1 MTPIKRPTPPV
12 RPADNTRRGLEI
24 PGMTRPRDVA
34 TAPASDGKHLIV
46 GAEISLNGE
55 IKACERLIV
64 EGTVEA
70 ALIGS
75 QTLEISQG
83 GLFKGPAD
91 VQDAEIDGRF
101 DGELTVHGR
110 LLIRANGLVTGRVRY
125 GQIEIELG
133 GEIAGDVQSVDR
145 PEEVRALP
153 DASAPGSDDQAAS
166 SAG

>member
-1 MTPIKRPTPPV
+1 MTPNKRPTPPV
-12 RPADNTRRGLEI
+12 RPSDPPRRGLEI
-24 PGMTRPRDVA
+24 PGIARPRDLSA
-34 TAPASDGKHLIV
+34 PPASDGKHLIV
-46 GAEISLNGE
+46 GAEISLTGE
-55 IKACERLIV
+55 IKACERLVV

-75 QTLEISQG
+75 QTLEICEG

-110 LLIRANGLVTGRVRY
+110 LLIRSNGLVTGRVRY

-133 GEIAGDVQSVDR
+133 GEIAGDVRSLDKVED
-145 PEEVRALP
+145 VRALP
-153 DASAPGSDDQAAS
+153 DATTPPRMGDDGTTQ
-166 SAG
+166 